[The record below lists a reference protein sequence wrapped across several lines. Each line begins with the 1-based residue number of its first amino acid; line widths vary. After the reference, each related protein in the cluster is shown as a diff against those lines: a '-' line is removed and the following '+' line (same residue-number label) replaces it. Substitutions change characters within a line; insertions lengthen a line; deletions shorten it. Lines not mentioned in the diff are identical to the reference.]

1 MSLHHSLMQIRAAAN
16 TSTSSSERVA
26 PEEERPAAKKRALH
40 AEMEGEKEKEE
51 GEEKGEEE
59 GEEEG
64 EEAGE
69 PPLRALFSTTE
80 PRSLV
85 ELAYQMLVGEMR
97 DKVSWERKV
106 LNPEIADKW
115 RTEAIAGF
123 RGAAE
128 ADVNARLAAAR
139 AKGAHAARQA
149 RLIGDQ
155 FFGLMSSSRVQEIRA
170 ELESEAA
177 ADLASATAERARL
190 STAEVIQSFTAHGS
204 RAVQQVKWEAEQPA
218 PRQAA
223 VIGTFAADDVL
234 PAPLIDELSAGFDRL
249 ASVGPKDWHPGSNEQ
264 VLDLVHPSLFCYER
278 GRSNVVAP
286 AEQRPVPPSLP
297 DGPWSGLDRRRDFA
311 EPGGGVVSKVDDDGL
326 GVCCHTRV
334 GGG

>member
-40 AEMEGEKEKEE
+40 AELEGEKEKEE

-177 ADLASATAERARL
+177 ADRKCHCGTGSAVHCGGDSIIYCAR
-190 STAEVIQSFTAHGS
+190 FS
-204 RAVQQVKWEAEQPA
+204 RG
-218 PRQAA
+218 AA
-223 VIGTFAADDVL
+223 G
-234 PAPLIDELSAGFDRL
+234 
-249 ASVGPKDWHPGSNEQ
+249 Q
-264 VLDLVHPSLFCYER
+264 
-278 GRSNVVAP
+278 
-286 AEQRPVPPSLP
+286 
-297 DGPWSGLDRRRDFA
+297 
-311 EPGGGVVSKVDDDGL
+311 
-326 GVCCHTRV
+326 V
-334 GGG
+334 GGGAASSKASSSNWHVCSRRRAACAAHR

>member
-1 MSLHHSLMQIRAAAN
+1 M
-16 TSTSSSERVA
+16 
-26 PEEERPAAKKRALH
+26 
-40 AEMEGEKEKEE
+40 
-51 GEEKGEEE
+51 
-59 GEEEG
+59 
-64 EEAGE
+64 
-69 PPLRALFSTTE
+69 RALFSTTE

-177 ADLASATAERARL
+177 AD
-190 STAEVIQSFTAHGS
+190 
-204 RAVQQVKWEAEQPA
+204 P
-218 PRQAA
+218 
-223 VIGTFAADDVL
+223 
-234 PAPLIDELSAGFDRL
+234 PLR
-249 ASVGPKDWHPGSNEQ
+249 N
-264 VLDLVHPSLFCYER
+264 
-278 GRSNVVAP
+278 
-286 AEQRPVPPSLP
+286 
-297 DGPWSGLDRRRDFA
+297 
-311 EPGGGVVSKVDDDGL
+311 GL
-326 GVCCHTRV
+326 GCPLRR
-334 GGG
+334 